1 MIEKLLLSFALM
13 VSIEFIVVGVI
24 IHLRYP
30 NTLHKKTLFIVAI
43 SFAVITMCMNPTKYW
58 DIYRQYESLDAIRT
72 SEIGL
77 VDFLFDNKLRIGG
90 SDYKSLFAYN
100 LIRYF
105 VVSLGNNR
113 LLPFIMTAITYAIWS
128 YITIDWVKERPITG
142 NDIIISMMLSGV
154 LMPFIFVN
162 SGLRNTT
169 AAAIAAL
176 AIYNNLYKKHRI
188 VELLLLF
195 IVAFTIH
202 YSMVYVIVVY
212 LLTKLCQ
219 KKIAVVVL
227 FAWTNVIPLIANQF
241 KNSQYEVLRKM
252 ASSFA
257 IYTGRRGFSI
267 NYYLSGV
274 YIVMFALGIALLL
287 THKKSNGTANIKDFI
302 VMMVINA
309 IFNFGYSEIVLRPLY
324 TLGVMSTPVLY
335 YMCGENLRENKPL
348 QIMSIL
354 CIILGSVLVLR
365 ISLPEYLVISYC

>member
-1 MIEKLLLSFALM
+1 MVEELLLYFALM
-13 VSIEFIVVGVI
+13 LSLAFIVIGVV
-24 IHLRYP
+24 IHLKYP
-30 NTLHKKTLFIVAI
+30 NTLHRKTLLVIAV
-43 SFAVITMCMNPTKYW
+43 SLAVITMCVNPTKYW
-58 DIYRQYESLDAIRT
+58 DIFRQYELLDNIR
-72 SEIGL
+72 SSGIGL
-77 VDFLFDNKLRIGG
+77 VEFLFDNKLRIGG

-100 LIRYF
+100 LLRYL

-113 LLPFIMTAITYAIWS
+113 LLPFIMTAITYLIWS
-128 YITIDWVKERPITG
+128 YITIDWVKEHPMTG

-176 AIYNNLYKKHRI
+176 AIYNNFYKKHRI
-188 VELLLLF
+188 IELIILF
-195 IVAFTIH
+195 VVAFTIH

-212 LLTKLCQ
+212 ILTKLCRT
-219 KKIAVVVL
+219 KIAIALL
-227 FAWTNVIPLIANQF
+227 FVWTNVIPLIANQF

-267 NYYLSGV
+267 NYYLLGA
-274 YIVMFALGIALLL
+274 YIVMFALCIALLL
-287 THKKSNGTANIKDFI
+287 THKKSNDTANLRDFV

-324 TLGVMSTPVLY
+324 ILGVMSTPVLY
-335 YMCGENLRENKPL
+335 YMCGKNLRENKSL
-348 QIMSIL
+348 RIMSVL
-354 CIILGSVLVLR
+354 CIILGLILVLR

>member
-1 MIEKLLLSFALM
+1 MIEKMLLNFALM
-13 VSIEFIVVGVI
+13 LSIEFIVIGVI

-30 NTLHKKTLFIVAI
+30 DTMHKKTLFIIAI
-43 SFAVITMCMNPTKYW
+43 SLAVITMCVNPTKYW
-58 DIYRQYESLDAIRT
+58 DIFRQYESLDAIRT
-72 SEIGL
+72 SGIGL

-113 LLPFIMTAITYAIWS
+113 LLPFIMTAITYMIWS
-128 YITIDWVKERPITG
+128 YITIDWVKEHPMTG

-188 VELLLLF
+188 LELLILF
-195 IVAFTIH
+195 IAAFTIH

-212 LLTKLCQ
+212 LLTKLCRT
-219 KKIAVVVL
+219 KIAMVLL

-241 KNSQYEVLRKM
+241 RNSQYEVLRKM
-252 ASSFA
+252 ASSFT

-267 NYYLSGV
+267 NYYLLGV
-274 YIVMFALGIALLL
+274 HIVMLALCIALLL
-287 THKKSNGTANIKDFI
+287 THKKSNDTANIRDFI
-302 VMMVINA
+302 VMMAINA

-324 TLGVMSTPVLY
+324 ILGVMSTPVLY
-335 YMCGENLRENKPL
+335 YMCGEKLKDNKSL
-348 QIMSIL
+348 QIMSVL
-354 CIILGSVLVLR
+354 CIILGLVPVLR